1 MHGVSNRRK
10 YERRKIFRAFAS
22 NVPLP
27 TYGEFSGGIVTQEEE
42 EEEEEEEDEEEEEEE
57 ERGESR

>member
-42 EEEEEEEDEEEEEEE
+42 EE
-57 ERGESR
+57 RGESR